1 MSSRGR
7 ISAGTLQ
14 PSARAFIIRPGK
26 NRREKSKDLETLRI
40 FPRGIE
46 ESKQYV
52 SYQPAV
58 DICICSAAAQ
68 TPQSLHKMLIDNYR

>member
-1 MSSRGR
+1 MSSRRR

-14 PSARAFIIRPGK
+14 SSARAFIIRPEK
-26 NRREKSKDLETLRI
+26 NWSEKSKDLEALRI

-52 SYQPAV
+52 GYQPAV
-58 DICICSAAAQ
+58 DVRICSAAAQ